1 MGNSQCTVVIY
12 VDDLLVTCADLSLI
26 DELETVLKTE
36 FKEITKHDGLV
47 HSYLGMEFDFADP
60 GSVKVR
66 MAGYTADTLKFSNT
80 DGSAT
85 TPAANHLFEV
95 RESVLLDDPKRE
107 ALHSITAKLLYL
119 AKRTRPDILLPV
131 SFLTTRVQ
139 APDEDDWNKLQR
151 VLRYLNG
158 TQDLGICLRA
168 DCPTNVTAHIDA
180 SYGVHIDGKSHSGMF
195 GSQGSGPILA
205 KSSKQKIV
213 TKSSTDA
220 ELVALSDL
228 ASLVIWSR
236 DFLLAQGEPA
246 GPATVSQDNQ
256 STMALAARGASVSER
271 TRHINIRHYW
281 MKDRVDSGDIQ
292 IMYTPTEDMIADI
305 FTKPLQG
312 ERFFRL
318 RDLLLN
324 WSYA

>member
-1 MGNSQCTVVIY
+1 M
-12 VDDLLVTCADLSLI
+12 
-26 DELETVLKTE
+26 
-36 FKEITKHDGLV
+36 
-47 HSYLGMEFDFADP
+47 
-60 GSVKVR
+60 
-66 MAGYTADTLKFSNT
+66 
-80 DGSAT
+80 
-85 TPAANHLFEV
+85 
-95 RESVLLDDPKRE
+95 
-107 ALHSITAKLLYL
+107 LLYL

-195 GSQGSGPILA
+195 VSLGSGPILV

-213 TKSSTDA
+213 TKSSTEA
-220 ELVALSDL
+220 ELIALSDL

>member
-1 MGNSQCTVVIY
+1 
-12 VDDLLVTCADLSLI
+12 
-26 DELETVLKTE
+26 
-36 FKEITKHDGLV
+36 
-47 HSYLGMEFDFADP
+47 
-60 GSVKVR
+60 
-66 MAGYTADTLKFSNT
+66 
-80 DGSAT
+80 
-85 TPAANHLFEV
+85 
-95 RESVLLDDPKRE
+95 
-107 ALHSITAKLLYL
+107 
-119 AKRTRPDILLPV
+119 
-131 SFLTTRVQ
+131 
-139 APDEDDWNKLQR
+139 
-151 VLRYLNG
+151 
-158 TQDLGICLRA
+158 
-168 DCPTNVTAHIDA
+168 
-180 SYGVHIDGKSHSGMF
+180 MF

-213 TKSSTDA
+213 TKSSTEA